1 MKLNGFFSSVGGDY
15 GEAKARFQSDER
27 IARFLRMFPGDD
39 SMQNLSAA
47 VSANDAPT
55 AFRAVHTLKG
65 VALNLGLGALAEA
78 SSKMTEALRGSDTLP
93 ADPEFYA
100 TVHREYGKVREM
112 SVGMAT
118 PATSIPTPKM
128 RIALPATL
136 MPFIRSETLSDT
148 SLRPIVRN
156 SAAPP
161 L

>member
-27 IARFLRMFPGDD
+27 IARFLRMFLGDD

-78 SSKMTEALRGSDTLP
+78 SSKMTEALRGSDMQRASALY
-93 ADPEFYA
+93 PETAAAYRQA
-100 TVHREYGKVREM
+100 CAAIGE
-112 SVGMAT
+112 
-118 PATSIPTPKM
+118 
-128 RIALPATL
+128 L
-136 MPFIRSETLSDT
+136 DT
-148 SLRPIVRN
+148 D
-156 SAAPP
+156 A
-161 L
+161 

>member
-65 VALNLGLGALAEA
+65 VVLDLGLGALAEA

-93 ADPEFYA
+93 ADPELYA
-100 TVHREYGKVREM
+100 AVHCEYSKVR
-112 SVGMAT
+112 G
-118 PATSIPTPKM
+118 
-128 RIALPATL
+128 ALEQL
-136 MPFIRSETLSDT
+136 E
-148 SLRPIVRN
+148 V
-156 SAAPP
+156 
-161 L
+161 